1 MSNSMSTP
9 TDKQRKSHLY
19 FRLSLIVALILFITV
34 LHYFTGT
41 EHSQNHGIYRRLY
54 YVPIILSGFWFGIRG
69 GLISSLIVSVI
80 YTPHILIQWE
90 HNAPIRVE
98 QTLEIVLYNIIGLLT
113 GFLASQINF
122 QRQRAEGNMQKL
134 LESYAKLR
142 EQADMIVTIEDQL
155 RQADRLSALGE
166 LSAGLAHEIRNP
178 LGSIRG
184 TAEILKDLPPGDKR
198 HDEFSGILINEV
210 CRLNQVVEGF
220 LQVARPESTKQSEF
234 DLEELLNEVIQLTRS
249 QANKSKIRIHL
260 DTDSH
265 PAVVGNVTQF
275 KQVFLNLIL
284 NAMQAIGEDGDLW
297 ISTKTGEK
305 GEVLLSFKDS
315 GPGIDEVHFKQIFDP
330 FFTTK
335 TDGTGLGLA
344 ITCRIIQSF
353 GGKIQVRNS
362 EQEGAEF
369 TLQLKTA

>member
-1 MSNSMSTP
+1 MANEINPLTK
-9 TDKQRKSHLY
+9 KQLQHRVV
-19 FRLSLIVALILFITV
+19 FRLFLIVALTLFVTF
-34 LHYFTGT
+34 LHYYTGT
-41 EHSQNHGIYRRLY
+41 EHSENHGIYRRLY

-69 GLISSLIVSVI
+69 GLFSSLVVSVI

-90 HNAPIRVE
+90 HNGPIRLE
-98 QTLEIVLYNIIGLLT
+98 QTLEVVLYNVIGLLT

-184 TAEILKDLPPGDKR
+184 TAEILKDLAPGDKR

-210 CRLNQVVEGF
+210 CRLNQVVEDF

-234 DLEELLNEVIQLTRS
+234 NLDELLNEVIQLTKS
-249 QANKSKIRIHL
+249 QANSSKIRIHRKIG
-260 DTDSH
+260 SV
-265 PAVVGNVTQF
+265 PAVVGNATQF

-297 ISTKTGEK
+297 IGSKSNEK
-305 GEVLLSFKDS
+305 GEVLLSFKDN
-315 GPGIDEVHFKQIFDP
+315 GAGIDAAHFQQVFDP

-335 TDGTGLGLA
+335 ADGTGLGLA

-353 GGKIQVRNS
+353 GGKIHVQNG
-362 EQEGAEF
+362 EHGGAEF
-369 TLQLKTA
+369 ILQLKTA

>member
-1 MSNSMSTP
+1 MANAINPLNRKQLLNSVA
-9 TDKQRKSHLY
+9 
-19 FRLSLIVALILFITV
+19 FRLLLIVALTLFVTF

-69 GLISSLIVSVI
+69 GLFASLIVSVI

-90 HNAPIRVE
+90 HNAPIRLE

-134 LESYAKLR
+134 LDSYAKLR

-184 TAEILKDLPPGDKR
+184 TAEILKDLSPGDKR

-210 CRLNQVVEGF
+210 CRLNQVVEGY
-220 LQVARPESTKQSEF
+220 LQVARPENTKQSEF
-234 DLEELLNEVIQLTRS
+234 NLEELLNEVTQLTKS
-249 QANKSKIRIHL
+249 QADKSKIRIHR
-260 DTDSH
+260 DIGSF
-265 PAVVGNVTQF
+265 PAVVGNATQF

-297 ISTKTGEK
+297 ISSRSNEK
-305 GEVLLSFKDS
+305 DEILLSFKDS
-315 GPGIDEVHFKQIFDP
+315 GPGIDAAHFNQIFDP

-335 TDGTGLGLA
+335 EEGTGLGLA

-353 GGKIQVRNS
+353 GGKIHVQNG
-362 EQEGAEF
+362 EQGGAEF
-369 TLQLKTA
+369 ILRLKTA